1 MFPTPSIFFKKG
13 SDILFGITINQEI
26 LTFLATLLG
35 VVISIKT
42 IVSWSNKKF
51 DENNQ
56 KILTL
61 IDKKLDKAIYE
72 EHKKSFERWSDERD
86 KILEERISKIENNI
100 DKRLDKIDTTLD
112 KITTH
117 MLNCNLKK

>member
-1 MFPTPSIFFKKG
+1 MFGVTVS
-13 SDILFGITINQEI
+13 QEI
-26 LTFLATLLG
+26 LTFIATLLG
-35 VVISIKT
+35 IAISIKT
-42 IVSWSNKKF
+42 IISWSNKKF
-51 DENNQ
+51 EENNQ

-61 IDKKLDKAIYE
+61 IDKKLDKVVYE

-86 KILEERISKIENNI
+86 RILEERIAKIESNI

-117 MLNCNLKK
+117 MIDCKKK

>member
-1 MFPTPSIFFKKG
+1 MHPTPSIFFKKG
-13 SDILFGITINQEI
+13 SDILFGVTINQEI

-42 IVSWSNKKF
+42 IISWSNKKF
-51 DENNQ
+51 EENNQ
-56 KILTL
+56 KILNL

-100 DKRLDKIDTTLD
+100 DKRLDRLDVSLD
-112 KITTH
+112 KITSH
-117 MLNCNLKK
+117 MLNCRRKQ